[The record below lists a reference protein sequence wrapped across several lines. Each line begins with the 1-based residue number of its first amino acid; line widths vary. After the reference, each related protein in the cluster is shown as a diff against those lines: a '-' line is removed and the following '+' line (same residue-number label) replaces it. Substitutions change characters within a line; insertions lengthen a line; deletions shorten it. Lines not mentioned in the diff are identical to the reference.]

1 MNRTVQKAIRVE
13 YAMLRTPLTV
23 LDEQVLA
30 RFAERSKL
38 RTAVELGIDKLDAV
52 AARLL
57 PGSPGPAG
65 PTDTESPDDRSA
77 DADSAGTGAS
87 SEAPVEIPVEEVEQ
101 RAADLLEHQEAEH
114 QLVGELAED
123 EELRRVQA
131 ELKAKHAVEQEHQN
145 HG

>member
-65 PTDTESPDDRSA
+65 PTDTERPDDRS
-77 DADSAGTGAS
+77 ADSAGTGAS